1 MSISDKQEREPSLQ
15 ELLADPVVHAVM
27 KADGLEARDLIELVL
42 AVSRNWRAAQPS
54 PRAQKAEAK
63 PSCV

>member
-42 AVSRNWRAAQPS
+42 AVSRNWRPAQPR
-54 PRAQKAEAK
+54 PRARKAEAK